1 MSANL
6 NPRWTVKISYAPL
19 TTFNYDFTS
28 LNSAR
33 NFAGLMA
40 RDNSV
45 KVQLIKN
52 L

>member
-1 MSANL
+1 MNSNL
-6 NPRWTVKISYAPL
+6 NPRWTVLISYAPL

-28 LNSAR
+28 LTSAR

-40 RDNSV
+40 RDKSI

-52 L
+52 I